1 MKRIVFIQ
9 LLLLFSY
16 IGGIKA
22 QWTGTNPVTTPASV
36 GIGTTN
42 PLEKLEVKG
51 NVRISGTGTTIGL
64 SDISKAWLKVG
75 SSLGI
80 DPNEIFFASSD
91 AHIGTTSLNSLT
103 FYTNK
108 VARISLSGSGNV
120 GIGTTTPKN
129 RLDVVGTIRAT
140 EVRVEATPWPDFVF
154 APDYKL
160 RPLHEVEQFIKQHN
174 HLPDIPSEAT
184 VEADGI
190 GLGEMH
196 AKLLQKIEELTLYL
210 IELKKENESLRKDVL
225 DLKMLEVEV
234 EKLKQK

>member
-22 QWTGTNPVTTPASV
+22 QWTGANPVTTPASV

-64 SDISKAWLKVG
+64 SDISKAWLNVG

-91 AHIGTTSLNSLT
+91 AHIGTTSLNSLI

-108 VARISLSGSGNV
+108 VARISY
-120 GIGTTTPKN
+120 
-129 RLDVVGTIRAT
+129 
-140 EVRVEATPWPDFVF
+140 RVAAILVLAQQLLKIDWMWWV
-154 APDYKL
+154 
-160 RPLHEVEQFIKQHN
+160 PLGQ
-174 HLPDIPSEAT
+174 
-184 VEADGI
+184 
-190 GLGEMH
+190 
-196 AKLLQKIEELTLYL
+196 
-210 IELKKENESLRKDVL
+210 RR
-225 DLKMLEVEV
+225 
-234 EKLKQK
+234 